1 MYGCDKDYLLH
12 AIFHVGRRNKC
23 MYLGVQKK
31 KNKQE
36 KGKNGYLKEWVDE
49 GMEIG

>member
-1 MYGCDKDYLLH
+1 MLSFMQKEETSIYVPRC
-12 AIFHVGRRNKC
+12 A
-23 MYLGVQKK
+23 KK
-31 KNKQE
+31 KKIKQE

>member
-1 MYGCDKDYLLH
+1 
-12 AIFHVGRRNKC
+12 

-31 KNKQE
+31 KKIKQE